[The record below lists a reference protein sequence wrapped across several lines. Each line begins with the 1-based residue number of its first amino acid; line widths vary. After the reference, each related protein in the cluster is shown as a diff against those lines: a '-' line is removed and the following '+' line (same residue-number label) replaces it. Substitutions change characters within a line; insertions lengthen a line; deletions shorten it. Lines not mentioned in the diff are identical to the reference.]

1 MTVDLNSTRQGR
13 TDRRS
18 WRSLVLVLLLLML
31 AFGVLAW
38 RNPLWLVDKQVDARL
53 RLQGVHSE
61 FVTVN
66 GYKMHYLV
74 GGTGRPLVLVHGLGS
89 RGLDWANLIPRLIQ
103 GGHRVYAVDLLGYGR
118 SEKPKNASYSIADQ
132 AVMVEGFLD
141 SQRLQQ
147 VDMAGW
153 SMGGWIAMKVA
164 LQHPERI
171 RRLVLLDSAGLRF
184 KLGFDPALFQPESP
198 TDLAALE
205 ELLVPHPRPLP
216 GFLAMAML
224 RRGDD
229 IGWVVRRSVQS
240 MMTGED
246 LVDGKLGALTM
257 PVLIGWGEEDRL
269 DPALGR
275 LSTARR
281 DTAIG
286 AGCLCQLRASGA
298 GAVCRPGRAQCGG
311 FSKRPAGA
319 DGDCAAHPGYV
330 HQRQRI
336 SRSVIAF
343 PDIGIWLRQS
353 NVRQHPADELF
364 CHLG

>member
-1 MTVDLNSTRQGR
+1 MELGKKVTDADDVARGVGR
-13 TDRRS
+13 VG
-18 WRSLVLVLLLLML
+18 LFAMLLLALG
-31 AFGVLAW
+31 FGVLAW
-38 RNPLWLVDKQVDARL
+38 RNPLWLVDRQVDARL
-53 RLQGVHSE
+53 RLHGVHSE
-61 FVTVN
+61 FVTVK

-74 GGTGRPLVLVHGLGS
+74 GGSGRPLVLVHGLGS
-89 RGLDWANLIPRLIQ
+89 RGSDRANLIPQLIDS
-103 GGHRVYAVDLLGYGR
+103 GHRVYALDLLGYGYSAQPR
-118 SEKPKNASYSIADQ
+118 DAGYSISDQ
-132 AVMVEGFLD
+132 AAMVEGFLD
-141 SQRLQQ
+141 SQHLQQ

-164 LQHPERI
+164 LQQPERI

-257 PVLIGWGEEDRL
+257 PVLIGWGEQDRL
-269 DPALGR
+269 IP
-275 LSTARR
+275 LSVAYKLHQEIFQAFF
-281 DTAIG
+281 DVY
-286 AGCLCQLRASGA
+286 AGCG
-298 GAVCRPGRAQCGG
+298 
-311 FSKRPAGA
+311 
-319 DGDCAAHPGYV
+319 H
-330 HQRQRI
+330 
-336 SRSVIAF
+336 
-343 PDIGIWLRQS
+343 
-353 NVRQHPADELF
+353 
-364 CHLG
+364 